1 MFCGHG
7 GAPGDSGNPQSAA
20 SGVDD
25 SAWPPK
31 LRKYVERAF
40 AMCVTDGHRLIVETN
55 LKNLIKDANATGS
68 LWGTNWNAQAMPD
81 LPDVDPST
89 VSTAVVARAGAI
101 PLRSDVSPAATA
113 AGAADAQGVGVAHG
127 AHSATAVQVV
137 DSRDASP
144 RMSVPSASA
153 TCTATVSDDRHGWQG
168 PTQTAAG
175 TATAHGVGVA
185 REGNPPMRGGS
196 QRYSACK
203 QNECQLPCR
212 SC

>member
-1 MFCGHG
+1 MYMEE
-7 GAPGDSGNPQSAA
+7 AI
-20 SGVDD
+20 
-25 SAWPPK
+25 
-31 LRKYVERAF
+31 RR
-40 AMCVTDGHRLIVETN
+40 I
-55 LKNLIKDANATGS
+55 
-68 LWGTNWNAQAMPD
+68 
-81 LPDVDPST
+81 PDVDPSTVSTTVVARAGAIPLRSDVSPAATAASAADAQGVGVARGAHSADVGPST

-113 AGAADAQGVGVAHG
+113 AGAAAAQGVVVARG

-175 TATAHGVGVA
+175 TATAQGVGVA

>member
-55 LKNLIKDANATGS
+55 LKNLMMCGVEF
-68 LWGTNWNAQAMPD
+68 LWSTNWNLQLLPD

-89 VSTAVVARAGAI
+89 VSTTVVARAGAI

-113 AGAADAQGVGVAHG
+113 AGAAAAQGVVVARG

-153 TCTATVSDDRHGWQG
+153 TCKAIASSKPDCWLSRQSD
-168 PTQTAAG
+168 
-175 TATAHGVGVA
+175 A
-185 REGNPPMRGGS
+185 RARDFDGGARPSMCPPFPKVLRGGM
-196 QRYSACK
+196 R
-203 QNECQLPCR
+203 
-212 SC
+212 